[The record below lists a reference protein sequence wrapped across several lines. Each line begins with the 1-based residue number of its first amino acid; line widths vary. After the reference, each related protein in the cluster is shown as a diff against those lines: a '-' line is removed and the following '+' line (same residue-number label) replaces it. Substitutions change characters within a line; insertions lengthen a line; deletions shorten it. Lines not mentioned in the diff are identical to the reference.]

1 MSVFKTA
8 ALTILLCAVSASAPP
23 AWAQQ
28 NAAPPA
34 SPPAAAAPGPAVEP
48 KAVELLNAMSAKLD
62 AAKSMSFSVKTA
74 FEEPARNGQP
84 LFYMVQA
91 SVSLER
97 PDKMKIVTSGD
108 GPPSEFLYDGKTIME
123 YLPTQ
128 NMVAETGA
136 LPTLGAMLDEVYE
149 KYGIYFPF
157 IHYIVDQ
164 SHEKLIDGLTSAFVI
179 GQSKLVGGTT
189 THMVA
194 LANDN
199 VQVQLWIGSDD
210 KLPRQLWLTFTH
222 APQKPLRMTEFS
234 DWKLGQPIDMT
245 PPNTQ
250 SAEKIDFGRADAA
263 AAK

>member
-8 ALTILLCAVSASAPP
+8 ALTILLSAASASAPP

-34 SPPAAAAPGPAVEP
+34 NPPAAAAPGPAIEP

-136 LPTLGAMLDEVYE
+136 PPSLAAMLDDVYE
-149 KYGIYFPF
+149 KYGFYFPF

-179 GQSKLVGGTT
+179 GQSKLVGGVTT
-189 THMVA
+189 DMVA

-199 VQVQLWIGSDD
+199 VQVQVWIGSDD

-234 DWKLGQPIDMT
+234 DWKLDQPIVMT
-245 PPNTQ
+245 PPDTQ

>member
-1 MSVFKTA
+1 MRVFKTA
-8 ALTILLCAVSASAPP
+8 ALTILLCAASAYAPP
-23 AWAQQ
+23 GWAQQ
-28 NAAPPA
+28 NGAPANPPA
-34 SPPAAAAPGPAVEP
+34 GAAPGPAIEP
-48 KAVELLNAMSAKLD
+48 KAIELLNAMGAKLD
-62 AAKSMSFSVKTA
+62 AAKTMSFSVRTA

-108 GPPSEFLYDGKTIME
+108 GPPSEFLYDGKTIMQ
-123 YLPTQ
+123 YLPSQ

-136 LPTLGAMLDEVYE
+136 PPELGAMLDEVYE
-149 KYGIYFPF
+149 KYGFYFPF
-157 IHYIVDQ
+157 IHYLVDQ

-189 THMVA
+189 TDMVA
-194 LANDN
+194 IANDN
-199 VQVQLWIGSDD
+199 VQVQMWIGSDD

-234 DWKLGQPIDMT
+234 DWKLDQPIDMT
-245 PPNTQ
+245 PPDTQ
-250 SAEKIDFGRADAA
+250 SAEKIDFARPDAA
-263 AAK
+263 ATK